1 VAVAAVLAI
10 VVAYTA
16 LPARFAMAVQSRLS
30 AKPFNTS
37 ALTVSVEQGQ
47 SIVPRTQLG
56 NQVQVPLL
64 FAVSGL
70 PKEGAVHADAM
81 ELTFEMP
88 GGTTWKSGLKAVSG
102 RTADDPSGTFQSIF
116 YLDQATYDQ
125 LHKEAVIL
133 HGSLYLTAFGNPQ
146 SIMIFA
152 RGNPVNIG
160 HGVQCNIDDMD
171 RVACRSA
178 FRFPNQL
185 LLVKDREAI
194 RPVLDVTSYSP
205 IPSASLY
212 PIVSNFYYS
221 PVGTLFQATL
231 IAEQPLSHFR
241 SDFDIQGFMLN

>member
-1 VAVAAVLAI
+1 
-10 VVAYTA
+10 
-16 LPARFAMAVQSRLS
+16 
-30 AKPFNTS
+30 
-37 ALTVSVEQGQ
+37 
-47 SIVPRTQLG
+47 
-56 NQVQVPLL
+56 
-64 FAVSGL
+64 
-70 PKEGAVHADAM
+70 
-81 ELTFEMP
+81 
-88 GGTTWKSGLKAVSG
+88 
-102 RTADDPSGTFQSIF
+102 
-116 YLDQATYDQ
+116 
-125 LHKEAVIL
+125 
-133 HGSLYLTAFGNPQ
+133 
-146 SIMIFA
+146 
-152 RGNPVNIG
+152 
-160 HGVQCNIDDMD
+160 MD